1 MHKNSAFSLTLS
13 APLKRSYWL
22 QSAEPNLQPGAALQG
37 EHKADVVIV
46 GGGFVGLWTALTLK
60 QHEPD
65 IRVLVLEQDVCGGG
79 ASGRNGGFVM
89 SWWPKVGTL
98 ASFCTPQQ
106 TRFLGDSAELAISE
120 LGEFCQ
126 RHRIDAHFR
135 QKGWLWT
142 ATTPAHIDTWN
153 ATLKACE
160 RVGVTPFERLS
171 AAEVARRTGSTV
183 HLAGVFER
191 SNATVQPAA
200 LVRGMRRVALEAGV
214 LIAEN
219 TGVTDIQPGAPVQVT
234 TQNARIRAGAVV
246 LATNAWAAAL
256 PALARLITP
265 VNSAIVL
272 TEPVATRLEQMGWTG
287 AESITDSQLMVDYYR
302 TTVDGRIA
310 FGKGTGAIAYA
321 GKIGPVFSYDPP
333 SIALAEADLRRTYPM
348 LKDVH
353 VTHSWSGPIDRTYD
367 SLPIFGSLGEQGNIH
382 YGIGWSG
389 NGVGPSR
396 LGGRIL
402 ASLALGRTNEWS
414 GCALVGRTC
423 KVFPPEPLRYLGGS
437 LVRNAVIR
445 KERAEMAGRS
455 AARLD
460 CMLARLA
467 PAGLEDKS

>member
-1 MHKNSAFSLTLS
+1 MKLTPS

-22 QSAEPNLQPGAALQG
+22 ESAEPSLKPGPALQG
-37 EHKADVVIV
+37 EHDADVVIV

-60 QHEPD
+60 EHEPD
-65 IRVLVLEQDVCGGG
+65 IRVMVLEQDVCGGG

-98 ASFCTPQQ
+98 ASFCTPEQAL
-106 TRFLGDSAELAISE
+106 FLGHSAERAISE

-126 RHRIDAHFR
+126 QHQIDAHFR

-142 ATTPAHIDTWN
+142 ATSPAHIDTWN
-153 ATLKACE
+153 ATLAACA
-160 RVGVTPFERLS
+160 RLGVTPFERVP
-171 AAEVARRTGSTV
+171 AAEVARRCGSKV

-191 SNATVQPAA
+191 SNATVQPGA
-200 LVRGMRRVALEAGV
+200 LVRGMHRVALEAGV
-214 LIAEN
+214 VIAEG
-219 TGVTDIQPGAPVQVT
+219 TAVSDIQPGTPVQVLT
-234 TQNARIRAGAVV
+234 PQARIRAGSVV

-256 PALARLITP
+256 PQLARLITP
-265 VNSAIVL
+265 VNSSIVL

-310 FGKGTGAIAYA
+310 FGKGTGAIAY
-321 GKIGPVFSYDPP
+321 GGRIGPVFSHDPG
-333 SIALAEADLRRTYPM
+333 SIALTEADLRRTYPM
-348 LKDVH
+348 LDDVRI
-353 VTHSWSGPIDRTYD
+353 THTWSGPIDRTYD
-367 SLPIFGSLGEQGNIH
+367 SLPTFGGLGEQGNIH

-402 ASLALGRTNEWS
+402 ASLALGRKDAWS
-414 GCALVGRTC
+414 TCALVGRNC
-423 KVFPPEPLRYLGGS
+423 KAFPPEPLRYVGGS

-445 KERAEMAGRS
+445 KERAEMAGHT
-455 AARLD
+455 AGRLD